1 MRTGSLIAI
10 VLLGSASIA
19 AFSYQLGV
27 NETVARSAYVE
38 SIPIREE
45 SKCLAQNDIECMRLH
60 WHMRAS
66 VVAESA
72 NRSLRNT
79 FPTSVNTELEAYVAW
94 AKAQQGIK
102 FSGGSR

>member
-10 VLLGSASIA
+10 VILCLASIA

-27 NETVARSAYVE
+27 NETVARSAYME

-45 SKCLAQNDIECMRLH
+45 GKCLAQNDIECMRLH

-66 VVAESA
+66 FVAESA
-72 NRSLRNT
+72 NRSLTNT
-79 FPTSVNTELEAYVAW
+79 FPTSLNTELEAYLAW
-94 AKAQQGIK
+94 AKTQQGIK
-102 FSGGSR
+102 FSGGGR

>member
-10 VLLGSASIA
+10 VRLGSASIA

-45 SKCLAQNDIECMRLH
+45 SNCLAKNDIECMRLH
-60 WHMRAS
+60 WRMRAS
-66 VVAESA
+66 LVADSA
-72 NRSLRNT
+72 NRSLKNT
-79 FPTSVNTELEAYVAW
+79 FPTSMNTELEAYLAW
-94 AKAQQGIK
+94 AKTQSGIV